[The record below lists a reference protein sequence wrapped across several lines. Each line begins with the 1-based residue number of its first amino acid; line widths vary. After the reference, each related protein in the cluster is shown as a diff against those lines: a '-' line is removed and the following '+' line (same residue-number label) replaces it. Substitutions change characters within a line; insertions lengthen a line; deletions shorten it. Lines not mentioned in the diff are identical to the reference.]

1 MLDGTNSEVA
11 VRLVS
16 VNAFNLY
23 DGDSPAAEERF
34 ARLEALVRGLDAD
47 VLAVQEIVA
56 REPGP
61 RDPDKRDLATTRL
74 RRLAKAV
81 DRQWKHRGEP
91 MLALGGDIH
100 HTALLWRD
108 GVTPVPGTIGRFER
122 ADAGMWH
129 SMVTCVFDLGGPRL
143 RVGSVQLSRFD
154 QAWGWSD
161 AAQILRAMHRDDVPG
176 FIGGG
181 FNGVG
186 ATTVPTVDGDSHFYD
201 HDPYLHQPWHPDHAY
216 QFDEHGHLDRRVA
229 IRLEH
234 LGRMR
239 DCARI
244 TGAPGPPPPGS
255 TRPIT
260 TRPAAS
266 TAGTPPTTRPTPPSA
281 ASTSST
287 TPPSASA
294 PTTRPSSS
302 TSTTPPSRGRAR
314 PSAQVTTHVS
324 GLTFGGPKGR
334 TVS

>member
-1 MLDGTNSEVA
+1 MGVV

-23 DGDSPAAEERF
+23 DGDAPAAEERF

-61 RDPDKRDLATTRL
+61 RDPGKRDLAVTRL

-81 DRQWKHRGEP
+81 DRQWKHDGEP
-91 MLALGGDIH
+91 VLALGGGIH

-108 GVTPVPGTIGRFER
+108 GITPVPGTLGRFER
-122 ADAGMWH
+122 EGAGMWH

-143 RVGSVQLSRFD
+143 RVGSVQLSPFD

-161 AAQILRAMHRDDVPG
+161 AAQILRAMHSDDVPG
-176 FIGGG
+176 VVGGD

-186 ATTVPTVDGDSHFYD
+186 ATKVALLDGGETFYD
-201 HDPYLHQPWHPDHAY
+201 DDPYLHQPWHPNHAY
-216 QFDEHGHLDRRVA
+216 QLDEHGRLDRRVA

-244 TGAPGPPPPGS
+244 
-255 TRPIT
+255 
-260 TRPAAS
+260 
-266 TAGTPPTTRPTPPSA
+266 AGTPWAATTGFHPADNHPPRRIDRWYATHHVPDA
-281 ASTSST
+281 AVRGVEVVDHAAVGQCTDH
-287 TPPSASA
+287 A
-294 PTTRPSSS
+294 PVILDLDPGALTR
-302 TSTTPPSRGRAR
+302 
-314 PSAQVTTHVS
+314 
-324 GLTFGGPKGR
+324 
-334 TVS
+334 

>member
-23 DGDSPAAEERF
+23 DGDTPAAEERF

-81 DRQWKHRGEP
+81 GRQWKHRGEP
-91 MLALGGDIH
+91 MLALRGDIH

-108 GVTPVPGTIGRFER
+108 GITPVPGTIGRFER

-161 AAQILRAMHRDDVPG
+161 AVQILRAMHCDDVPG

-186 ATTVPTVDGDSHFYD
+186 ATTVPTPKGDSHFYD

-244 TGAPGPPPPGS
+244 TGAPWAATTGFHPSDHHPPRRIDRWYATHHAPD
-255 TRPIT
+255 
-260 TRPAAS
+260 AAVRS
-266 TAGTPPTTRPTPPSA
+266 VHVVDHAAVGQCTDHAPVILDLDHTAIPR
-281 ASTSST
+281 
-287 TPPSASA
+287 
-294 PTTRPSSS
+294 
-302 TSTTPPSRGRAR
+302 
-314 PSAQVTTHVS
+314 
-324 GLTFGGPKGR
+324 
-334 TVS
+334 